1 MTFTA
6 SCAMRGSSPL
16 LDIVALAAL
25 PGLTMTPPTISDTAS
40 KHSKNISF
48 LSISKNIFGVNR
60 LLNKILT
67 LIVQTKL
74 NLKMS

>member
-1 MTFTA
+1 MVTFTA

-40 KHSKNISF
+40 KHSKNFTSVD
-48 LSISKNIFGVNR
+48 SE
-60 LLNKILT
+60 
-67 LIVQTKL
+67 
-74 NLKMS
+74 

>member
-1 MTFTA
+1 MVTFTA

-25 PGLTMTPPTISDTAS
+25 PGSTMTPPTISDTAS

-48 LSISKNIFGVNR
+48 LSIPNNLFVVNR

-67 LIVQTKL
+67 LIVQTKIT
-74 NLKMS
+74 